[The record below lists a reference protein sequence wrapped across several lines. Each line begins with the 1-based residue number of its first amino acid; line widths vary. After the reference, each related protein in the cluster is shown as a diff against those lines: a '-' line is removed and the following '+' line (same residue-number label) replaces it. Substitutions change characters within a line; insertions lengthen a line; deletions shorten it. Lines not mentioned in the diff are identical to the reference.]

1 MSCRW
6 GAVMARSRAAGTPV
20 MLGRKMSAAG
30 WQGHPVFV
38 EGGARGAPSQVGG
51 SAGPPIGKGHRAQL
65 CVAEFSPAWR
75 HVPAC
80 SERVSRM
87 RYTGA
92 TTCQKLPLGSAS
104 GAVTEFSHKECT
116 VHTCGA
122 PTSGCQKSASP
133 WFCFRSKQ
141 RAKSRGGSSPRL
153 LVYQVGQSLLSH
165 AESGSGGQRVLNLVL
180 RKQIACVTGSTRTAA
195 AV

>member
-6 GAVMARSRAAGTPV
+6 GAVMARSRAAGAPV

-104 GAVTEFSHKECT
+104 GDGVQPQRMHCPYVWGPHVGLPEKREPLVLLQIEAAREK
-116 VHTCGA
+116 
-122 PTSGCQKSASP
+122 P
-133 WFCFRSKQ
+133 WRKLAATP
-141 RAKSRGGSSPRL
+141 RLPGGSKPS
-153 LVYQVGQSLLSH
+153 VS
-165 AESGSGGQRVLNLVL
+165 
-180 RKQIACVTGSTRTAA
+180 C
-195 AV
+195 